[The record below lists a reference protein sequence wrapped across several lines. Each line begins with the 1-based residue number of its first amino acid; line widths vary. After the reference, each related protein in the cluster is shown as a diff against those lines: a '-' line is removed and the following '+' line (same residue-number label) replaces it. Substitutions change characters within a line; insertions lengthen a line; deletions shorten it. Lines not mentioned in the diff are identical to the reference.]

1 MSMLDFL
8 IGHPLSTREERG
20 QRIAVAAGVAVFG
33 LDALS
38 SAAYG
43 PEAALT
49 VLRPLGNLGDHYIV
63 PLSLGIIV
71 LLTIVFFSYRQTIE
85 AYPAGGGS
93 FTVARENL
101 GNFPG
106 LLAGSALMIDYIL
119 NVAVGISAGVGALI
133 SAVPSLQ
140 PYTLRLCLAILVMIT
155 IVNLRGL
162 KEAGLVFLAPTYL
175 FVGSLVVMIAIGA
188 VKTLLAGGA
197 PAAVVAPPAFAPVTA
212 AVGWWLLLKAFSS
225 GCTAITGVEAV
236 SNGVLAFQEP
246 AVNTARR
253 TLAAI
258 IVILILLLGGIA
270 WLAQVYHIGAT
281 DPGDPGYQSMLSQL
295 LGAVAGRGAFYFVAI
310 SSIVLV
316 LVFSANT
323 SFADFPRLCNVIA
336 ETGHLPRSFGTRG
349 RRLVYSMGILVLAG
363 VAGLLLTV
371 FGGVTDRLIPL
382 FAIGAF
388 LAFTLSQAGMV
399 IHWKRVGGPHARNSM
414 IINGIGAFATGL
426 TLVVILCAK
435 FLEGA
440 WITILLMP
448 LLLVTMVKVRQHYEA
463 VSRQIET
470 PLEFEPG
477 RPNPPVVVLP
487 VQRWNKITD
496 KALRFSMNFSAEV
509 RAVHIE
515 CPDTEEIV
523 KQWQVHVAR
532 PAREQGLQEP
542 ELVVLPSPYRFV
554 VATIVNYS
562 LDLAHKNPDNIIA
575 VVIPELVESRWYH
588 YLLHNQRASLLKAM
602 LLVKGNERVVV
613 VNVPWYLQ
621 NGHSNGAA
629 KSVRQ

>member
-1 MSMLDFL
+1 MSFLDL
-8 IGHPLSTREERG
+8 LLGHPLSTREERG

-49 VLRPLGNLGDHYIV
+49 VLRPLGDLGASYIV
-63 PLSLGIIV
+63 PLSLGIIG
-71 LLTIVFFSYRQTIE
+71 LLTIVYFSYRQTIE

-106 LLAGSALMIDYIL
+106 LLAGAALMIDYIL
-119 NVAVGISAGVGALI
+119 NVAVGISAGVGALV
-133 SAVPSLQ
+133 SAVPSLL
-140 PYTLRLCLAILVMIT
+140 PHTLALCLGILAAITLI
-155 IVNLRGL
+155 NLRGL
-162 KEAGLVFLAPTYL
+162 REAGLVFMAPTYM
-175 FVGSLVVMIAIGA
+175 FVISLLAMIVIGCI
-188 VKTLLAGGA
+188 KTLLAGGA
-197 PAAVVAPPAFAPVTA
+197 PTPVVAPPPFAPVTA
-212 AVGWWLLLKAFSS
+212 AVGWWLMLKAFSS
-225 GCTAITGVEAV
+225 GCTALTGVEAV

-246 AVNTARR
+246 AVKTARR

-258 IVILILLLGGIA
+258 IAILILLLGGIA

-295 LGAVAGRGAFYFVAI
+295 LGAVTGRGPFYVVAI

-323 SFADFPRLCNVIA
+323 SFADFPRLCNIIS
-336 ETGHLPRSFGTRG
+336 ETGYLPRSFGTRG
-349 RRLVYSMGILVLAG
+349 RRLVFSIGIVVLAL

-399 IHWKRVGGPHARNSM
+399 MHWRRVGGPHARHSM
-414 IINGIGAFATGL
+414 IVNGIGATATGI

-440 WITILLMP
+440 WITMLLMP
-448 LLLVTMVKVRQHYEA
+448 LLLATMIYVRRHYQKVARAVEA
-463 VSRQIET
+463 
-470 PLEFEPG
+470 PLEFAPG
-477 RPNPPVVVLP
+477 KPNPPMVVLP
-487 VQRWNKITD
+487 VQRWNKIAD
-496 KALRFSMNFSAEV
+496 KALRFSLNLSADV

-515 CPDTEEIV
+515 CAESEALV
-523 KQWQVHVAR
+523 KQWLVQVAR
-532 PAREQGLQEP
+532 PARESGLQEP
-542 ELVVLPSPYRFV
+542 ELVVLASPFRFIV
-554 VATIVNYS
+554 GTIVNYT
-562 LDLAHKNPDNIIA
+562 LDLANKNPDNIIA

-613 VNVPWYLQ
+613 INVPWYLQ
-621 NGHSNGAA
+621 
-629 KSVRQ
+629 

>member
-1 MSMLDFL
+1 M
-8 IGHPLSTREERG
+8 
-20 QRIAVAAGVAVFG
+20 AAGIAVFG

-49 VLRPLGNLGDHYIV
+49 VLRPLGQAGVRYIV
-63 PLSLGIIV
+63 PLSLGIIA
-71 LLTIVFFSYRQTIE
+71 LLTIVYFSYRQTIE
-85 AYPAGGGS
+85 AYPGGGGS

-106 LLAGSALMIDYIL
+106 LLAGAALMIDYIL

-140 PYTLRLCLAILVMIT
+140 PHTLALCLVILGLIT
-155 IVNLRGL
+155 LINLRGL
-162 KEAGLVFLAPTYL
+162 REAGLIFMAPTYL
-175 FVGSLVVMIAIGA
+175 FVGSLTIMIVLGA

-197 PAAVVAPPAFAPVTA
+197 PAPVVTPPPFAPVTA
-212 AVGWWLLLKAFSS
+212 AVGWWLMLKAFAS
-225 GCTAITGVEAV
+225 GCTALTGVEAV

-246 AVNTARR
+246 AVKTAQR

-258 IVILILLLGGIA
+258 IAILILLLGGIA
-270 WLAQVYHIGAT
+270 WLAKVYHIGAT
-281 DPGDPGYQSMLSQL
+281 DPGDPGYQSMLSL
-295 LGAVAGRGAFYFVAI
+295 LLTAVAGRGVFYIIAI
-310 SSIVLV
+310 TSIVLV

-323 SFADFPRLCNVIA
+323 SFADFPRLCNIIS
-336 ETGHLPRSFGTRG
+336 ETGYLPRTFGTRG

-363 VAGLLLTV
+363 VAGILLTV

-388 LAFTLSQAGMV
+388 LAFTMSQAGMV
-399 IHWKRVGGPHARNSM
+399 MHWKRVGGPHARHSM
-414 IINGIGAFATGL
+414 IVNGIGAVATGL
-426 TLVVILCAK
+426 TLIVILCAK

-448 LLLVTMVKVRQHYEA
+448 LLLLAMISVRRHYDAVTRQVE
-463 VSRQIET
+463 E
-470 PLEFEPG
+470 PLGFNPG
-477 RPNPPVVVLP
+477 KPNPPIVVLP

-496 KALRFSMNFSAEV
+496 KALRFSMNLSADV

-523 KQWQVHVAR
+523 KQWQVQVAR
-532 PAREQGLQEP
+532 PARESGMQEP
-542 ELVVLPSPYRFV
+542 QLVVLPSPFRFIV
-554 VATIVNYS
+554 GTIVTYS
-562 LDLAHKNPDNIIA
+562 LDLASKNPDNIVA
-575 VVIPELVESRWYH
+575 VVIPEMVESRWYH

-602 LLVKGNERVVV
+602 LLVKGKERVVV
-613 VNVPWYLQ
+613 INVPWYLQ
-621 NGHSNGAA
+621 QHDGS
-629 KSVRQ
+629 